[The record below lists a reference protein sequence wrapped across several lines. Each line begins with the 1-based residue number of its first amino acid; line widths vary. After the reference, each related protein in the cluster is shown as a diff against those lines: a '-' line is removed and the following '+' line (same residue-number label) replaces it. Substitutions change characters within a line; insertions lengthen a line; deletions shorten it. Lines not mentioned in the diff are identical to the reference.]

1 MKLKELTAKG
11 WVLTENS
18 EDVLNQYRTQK
29 AEKAQ
34 ARKEKRKEAYE
45 NLAKIESNGGIFHRQ
60 VRCPKCRST

>member
-34 ARKEKRKEAYE
+34 ARKEKGSIRKSRKNRIKRWYF
-45 NLAKIESNGGIFHRQ
+45 S
-60 VRCPKCRST
+60 STSALP